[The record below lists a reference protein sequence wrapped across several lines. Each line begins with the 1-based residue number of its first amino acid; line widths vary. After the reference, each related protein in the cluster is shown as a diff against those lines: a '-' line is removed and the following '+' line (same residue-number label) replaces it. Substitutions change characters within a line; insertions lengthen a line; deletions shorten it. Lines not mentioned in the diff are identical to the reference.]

1 MLFSNVLPEA
11 ISAGGWQMASAGK
24 LAVVVAQYGAD
35 VAACVAAHAEA
46 PAEIVQQESHE
57 SAGQLSARVRERLAA
72 LATGGARI
80 HSAAFIA
87 RKGFDVRDVMAAAGL
102 VRGLVSAMVAA
113 GTAQV
118 HLHAEPSDMQTQYA
132 LTALAEAM
140 NEELEGTGVEF
151 VAHLGQLER
160 SPRRAD
166 TPVLRR

>member
-1 MLFSNVLPEA
+1 MET
-11 ISAGGWQMASAGK
+11 AGK

-46 PAEIVQQESHE
+46 PAEIVQQASHE

-72 LATGGARI
+72 LATDGARI
-80 HSAAFIA
+80 HSASFIA

-118 HLHAEPSDMQTQYA
+118 HLHAEPSDVQTRYA

-140 NEELEGTGVEF
+140 NEELEGTGVEL
-151 VAHLGQLER
+151 VAHLGQLD
-160 SPRRAD
+160 RA
-166 TPVLRR
+166 LRRSDVSLLPR